1 MYQAPPSAVSQLA
14 GLGTAGLGALGMYN
28 QATGSKHGGLQEVKK
43 MASGGSALPMKSYS
57 DPQLQNVIKS
67 PASSMMADIYAQSLL
82 KDRAYLKSNPMAAN
96 LINQQQM
103 PQGLPQG
110 MPLGMPQTPP
120 MPSPDQMAMAP
131 QTRMGLDNIGTG
143 EMTQMAGG
151 GLLAFADGDVVP
163 ENDGTQPIDVSSFF
177 NKSGQVDVN
186 KFLASELSKPKRTVT
201 ESIAPDVKEMKE
213 MMQQRKKD
221 AVNQSLV
228 RAGLG
233 MMATKS
239 PYALTGI
246 GEGAQKGMEYYAGE
260 GEGRQKDMKDLLDL
274 RLKAEE
280 KDVARDDKMIGLA
293 LNLAVNQ
300 ENAKLRA
307 DQLKY
312 NNAYLQNDKEQKNAQ
327 LAIAQFEKNRDNFI
341 KEQTK
346 IAQANMTDIDPLK
359 LNADAY
365 RHAYNTV
372 SKSPIGKYLTTYA
385 PPDTYDVESGYKP
398 APGSNVVA
406 PGTPPKPGAAPP
418 PVSAADYRY
427 DPNKGTLNPTTVKPA
442 FPTF

>member
-1 MYQAPPSAVSQLA
+1 
-14 GLGTAGLGALGMYN
+14 
-28 QATGSKHGGLQEVKK
+28 
-43 MASGGSALPMKSYS
+43 
-57 DPQLQNVIKS
+57 
-67 PASSMMADIYAQSLL
+67 
-82 KDRAYLKSNPMAAN
+82 MAAN

-103 PQGLPQG
+103 PQGMPQQ
-110 MPLGMPQTPP
+110 MPQGMPQTPP

-131 QTRMGLDNIGTG
+131 QSRVGLDSIGTG

-246 GEGAQKGMEYYAGE
+246 AEGAQKGVEYYGTE

-312 NNAYLQNDKEQKNAQ
+312 NNAFLQNDKDQKNAQ

-341 KEQTK
+341 REQTV
-346 IAQANMTDIDPLK
+346 K
-359 LNADAY
+359 L
-365 RHAYNTV
+365 V
-372 SKSPIGKYLTTYA
+372 SRSLFEIF
-385 PPDTYDVESGYKP
+385 
-398 APGSNVVA
+398 
-406 PGTPPKPGAAPP
+406 
-418 PVSAADYRY
+418 
-427 DPNKGTLNPTTVKPA
+427 LN
-442 FPTF
+442 